1 MAQRINLDDF
11 VKEFAHTTL
20 QNELK
25 KYSVAGKNAAKTIR
39 EGIVH
44 NWFGDYN
51 YESIDQATQYLPYTK
66 VFDDVSA
73 QIIIH
78 SYVDL
83 DAYKDKPR
91 AEAWRTKYGGKWDA
105 KFYVLEHLQMTRGI
119 IGLPPKSN
127 AYPEHGWRN
136 PTWPAGRR
144 NEGLKKVLFNPAN
157 WSSWSQHVA
166 KEYNQIINK

>member
-20 QNELK
+20 QDELK
-25 KYSVAGKNAAKTIR
+25 KYSVAGENAARTIR

-44 NWFGDYN
+44 RWFDSYN
-51 YESIDQATQYLPYTK
+51 YKSMDDATKYLSYTK
-66 VFDDVSA
+66 TFSDASA
-73 QIIIH
+73 QILIH

-83 DAYKDKPR
+83 DAYKEKPKAERWR
-91 AEAWRTKYGGKWDA
+91 AKYGGKWDA

-119 IGLPPKSN
+119 IGLPPKSR

-144 NEGLKKVLFNPAN
+144 ESGLKTLIFNPTN
-157 WSSWSQHVA
+157 WSNWEKTVT
-166 KEYNQIINK
+166 KEYNKIAKK